1 MKISNETKVGALT
14 AIAITL
20 MILGYSF
27 LKGRS
32 LFKTGNYIYA
42 KFNDVKGLQVS
53 NSVFVNGFQ
62 IGNVIEIENTDANL
76 TDILV
81 AIKLNTNY
89 NIPDNSVASIKDNPL
104 GSPQME
110 IKLGN
115 SKVFLKKGATIPS
128 ENSLGMFSALTNQLT
143 PTTDQ
148 LKATLK
154 ELESTL
160 KNINSIFDPK
170 SKSNLQDAIANINK
184 TTLMLAESTTSLN
197 KMLEKQ
203 NGSIAKSMDNVNSI
217 TANLAKQNEKIDATL
232 SNIKTTTENLSQ
244 ADLKGSVASFK
255 KSIDNLNGVISKMN
269 STEGSLGLMMN
280 DKNLYNNLN
289 NSVRSANILLDDLRA
304 HPKRYL
310 NFSVFGK
317 KDKSGY
323 LVAPLDSTKN

>member
-232 SNIKTTTENLSQ
+232 SNIKTTSENLSQ

>member
-76 TDILV
+76 TDIIV

-115 SKVFLKKGATIPS
+115 SKVFLKKGATILS

>member
-14 AIAITL
+14 AITITL

-53 NSVFVNGFQ
+53 NSVYVNGFQ

-76 TDILV
+76 TDIRV
-81 AIKLNTNY
+81 AVKLNTNY
-89 NIPDNSVASIKDNPL
+89 NIPDNSLASIKDNPL

-115 SKVFLKKGATIPS
+115 SKMFLKKGATIPS
-128 ENSLGMFSALTNQLT
+128 ENSLGMFSAITNQLT

-148 LKATLK
+148 IKASLK
-154 ELESTL
+154 ELELTL

-170 SKSNLQDAIANINK
+170 SKANLQDAIAHINK

-197 KMLEKQ
+197 RMLEKQ
-203 NGSIAKSMDNVNSI
+203 NGSITKSMDNVNSI
-217 TANLAKQNEKIDATL
+217 TNNLAKQNEKIDATL
-232 SNIKTTTENLSQ
+232 TNIKTTTENLSE

-255 KSIDNLNGVISKMN
+255 KSIDNLNLVIAKMN

-280 DKNLYNNLN
+280 DKKLYNNLN
-289 NSVRSANILLDDLRA
+289 NSARSANILLDDLRA

-317 KDKSGY
+317 KDKSSY
-323 LVAPLDSTKN
+323 LMSPIDSSNN

>member
-115 SKVFLKKGATIPS
+115 SKVFLKKGATILS

-232 SNIKTTTENLSQ
+232 SNIKTTSENLSQ

>member
-76 TDILV
+76 TDIIV

-217 TANLAKQNEKIDATL
+217 TTNLAKQNEKIDATL
-232 SNIKTTTENLSQ
+232 SNIKTTSENLSQ

>member
-115 SKVFLKKGATIPS
+115 SKVFLKKGATILS

>member
-76 TDILV
+76 TDIIV

>member
-20 MILGYSF
+20 LILGYSF

-42 KFNDVKGLQVS
+42 KFTDVKGLQVS
-53 NSVFVNGFQ
+53 NSVYVNGFQ
-62 IGNVIEIENTDANL
+62 IGNVIEIENEDANL
-76 TDILV
+76 NNIIV
-81 AIKLNTNY
+81 AIKLNTSY

-104 GSPQME
+104 GSPQIE
-110 IKLGN
+110 IKLGT
-115 SKVFLKKGATIPS
+115 SKIYLKKGATIPS
-128 ENSLGMFSALTNQLT
+128 ENSLGMFSAITNQLT

-154 ELESTL
+154 ELELTL
-160 KNINSIFDPK
+160 QNINSIFDPK

-197 KMLEKQ
+197 RMLEKQ
-203 NGSIAKSMDNVNSI
+203 NGSIAKTMDNVNSI
-217 TANLAKQNEKIDATL
+217 TSNLANQNEKISATL
-232 SNIKTTTENLSQ
+232 TNIKTTTENLSE

-255 KSIDNLNGVISKMN
+255 KSIDNLNSVIAKMN
-269 STEGSLGLMMN
+269 STDGSLGLMMN
-280 DKNLYNNLN
+280 DKKLYNNLN

-317 KDKSGY
+317 KDKGGY
-323 LVAPLDSTKN
+323 LIAPLDSTKN

>member
-20 MILGYSF
+20 LILGYSF
-27 LKGRS
+27 LKGKS

-42 KFNDVKGLQVS
+42 KFTDVKGLQVS
-53 NSVFVNGFQ
+53 NAVYVNGFQ
-62 IGNVIEIENTDANL
+62 IGNVIEIENEDANL
-76 TDILV
+76 KSIRI
-81 AIKLNTNY
+81 AIKLNTSY
-89 NIPDNSVASIKDNPL
+89 NIPDNSIASIKDNPL
-104 GSPQME
+104 GSPQID

-115 SKVFLKKGATIPS
+115 SKTLLQKGATIPS
-128 ENSLGMFSALTNQLT
+128 ENSLGMFSAITNQLT
-143 PTTDQ
+143 PTKDK
-148 LKATLK
+148 LNAALS
-154 ELESTL
+154 ELELTL

-170 SKSNLQDAIANINK
+170 SKSNIQEAIANINK

-197 KMLEKQ
+197 RMLEKQ

-217 TANLAKQNEKIDATL
+217 TSNLASQNEKINATL
-232 SNIKTTTENLSQ
+232 SNIKTTSQNLSE
-244 ADLKGSVASFK
+244 ADLKGSVTSFK
-255 KSIDNLNGVISKMN
+255 KSIDNLNTVIAKMN
-269 STEGSLGLMMN
+269 STDGSLGLMMN
-280 DKNLYNNLN
+280 DKKLYNNLN

-317 KDKSGY
+317 KDKGGY

>member
-76 TDILV
+76 TDIIV

-232 SNIKTTTENLSQ
+232 SNIKTTSENLSQ

>member
-14 AIAITL
+14 AIAIVL

-115 SKVFLKKGATIPS
+115 SKVFLKKGATILS

>member
-20 MILGYSF
+20 LILGYSF

-32 LFKTGNYIYA
+32 LFKTGNYVYA

-53 NSVFVNGFQ
+53 NAVLVNGFQ
-62 IGNVIEIENTDANL
+62 IGNVIEIENEDANL
-76 TDILV
+76 NNIIAT
-81 AIKLNTNY
+81 IKLNTNY
-89 NIPDNSVASIKDNPL
+89 NIPDNSLASIKDNPL
-104 GSPQME
+104 GSPQIT

-115 SKVFLKKGATIPS
+115 SKTFLKKGATIPT
-128 ENSLGMFSALTNQLT
+128 ENSLGMFSAITNQLT

-154 ELESTL
+154 ELELTL
-160 KNINSIFDPK
+160 QNINSIFDPK
-170 SKSNLQDAIANINK
+170 SKSNLQDAIVNINK

-197 KMLEKQ
+197 KMLDKQ

-217 TANLAKQNEKIDATL
+217 TTNLANQNEKINATL
-232 SNIKTTTENLSQ
+232 TNIKSTSENLSE

-255 KSIDNLNGVISKMN
+255 KSIDNLNSVITKMN
-269 STEGSLGLMMN
+269 SSEGSLGLMMN
-280 DKNLYNNLN
+280 DKKLYTNLN

-304 HPKRYL
+304 NPKRYL

-317 KDKSGY
+317 KDKGGY
-323 LVAPLDSTKN
+323 LLSPLDSTKN